1 MKFVPL
7 TDITKPCSPIP
18 ISIVLMVK
26 KEATTIKKIVSK
38 LVIKFFIVVL
48 FLIDDAKIVFILVF
62 PNLSEFIFRFPNKKR
77 VLAYHKKIK
86 QIRQTL
92 RKIRQECLA

>member
-1 MKFVPL
+1 MFFVF
-7 TDITKPCSPIP
+7 DW
-18 ISIVLMVK
+18 
-26 KEATTIKKIVSK
+26 
-38 LVIKFFIVVL
+38 L
-48 FLIDDAKIVFILVF
+48 FNDAKIVFILVF